1 MDYFYYLCIKNREN
15 MTLKELETRLEAIQE
30 SQMVTYSSL
39 EKAGIGYM
47 TAKRIQN
54 GDNYQ
59 VKMLFK
65 YVDLLCQY
73 VIVNGQVMED
83 VEKLGEYLFSLRQA
97 AGLTT
102 IQIASKMVVAV
113 NTVLAIEK
121 GTGYKRESLLKY
133 IEAIG
138 GVDFEID
145 DIINRIST

>member
-1 MDYFYYLCIKNREN
+1 

-73 VIVNGQVMED
+73 IIVNGQVMAD

-145 DIINRIST
+145 DIINRI

>member
-1 MDYFYYLCIKNREN
+1 

-73 VIVNGQVMED
+73 IIVNGQVMED

-138 GVDFEID
+138 GVDFDID
-145 DIINRIST
+145 DIINRI

>member
-1 MDYFYYLCIKNREN
+1 

-73 VIVNGQVMED
+73 IIVNGQVMED

-138 GVDFEID
+138 GVDFEVD
-145 DIINRIST
+145 DIINRI

>member
-1 MDYFYYLCIKNREN
+1 

-73 VIVNGQVMED
+73 IIVNGQVMED

-145 DIINRIST
+145 DIINRI

>member
-15 MTLKELETRLEAIQE
+15 MTLKELDTRLEAIHE

-113 NTVLAIEK
+113 ITVLAIEK

-145 DIINRIST
+145 DIINRI

>member
-145 DIINRIST
+145 SIINRI

>member
-1 MDYFYYLCIKNREN
+1 

-65 YVDLLCQY
+65 YVDLLCHY
-73 VIVNGQVMED
+73 VIVNGQVIED

-145 DIINRIST
+145 DIINRI

>member
-73 VIVNGQVMED
+73 IIVNGQVMED

-145 DIINRIST
+145 DIINRI

>member
-1 MDYFYYLCIKNREN
+1 MLFSNILIIFAEKLRN
-15 MTLKELETRLEAIQE
+15 MTLEDLEHRLEAIQE

-145 DIINRIST
+145 DIINRI

>member
-138 GVDFEID
+138 GVNFEID
-145 DIINRIST
+145 DIINRI

>member
-73 VIVNGQVMED
+73 IIVNGQVMED
-83 VEKLGEYLFSLRQA
+83 VEKLGEYLFSLRQS

-145 DIINRIST
+145 DIINRI

>member
-1 MDYFYYLCIKNREN
+1 

-30 SQMVTYSSL
+30 IQMVTYSSL

-73 VIVNGQVMED
+73 IIVNGQVMED

-145 DIINRIST
+145 DIINRI

>member
-1 MDYFYYLCIKNREN
+1 

-73 VIVNGQVMED
+73 IIVNGQVMED

-138 GVDFEID
+138 GDEFEID
-145 DIINRIST
+145 DIINRI

>member
-1 MDYFYYLCIKNREN
+1 

-73 VIVNGQVMED
+73 IIVNGQD

-138 GVDFEID
+138 GVDFETD
-145 DIINRIST
+145 DIINRI

>member
-1 MDYFYYLCIKNREN
+1 
-15 MTLKELETRLEAIQE
+15 MTLKELETRLEAIQK

-73 VIVNGQVMED
+73 VIVNGQVMEH

-145 DIINRIST
+145 DIINRI

>member
-1 MDYFYYLCIKNREN
+1 

-73 VIVNGQVMED
+73 IIVNGQVMED
-83 VEKLGEYLFSLRQA
+83 VEELGEYLFSLRQA

-145 DIINRIST
+145 DIINRI

>member
-1 MDYFYYLCIKNREN
+1 

-145 DIINRIST
+145 DIINRI

>member
-1 MDYFYYLCIKNREN
+1 

-102 IQIASKMVVAV
+102 SQIASKMVVAV

-145 DIINRIST
+145 DIINRI

>member
-39 EKAGIGYM
+39 DKAGIGYM

-145 DIINRIST
+145 DIINRI

>member
-1 MDYFYYLCIKNREN
+1 

-73 VIVNGQVMED
+73 IIVNGQVMED

-145 DIINRIST
+145 DVITRL

>member
-1 MDYFYYLCIKNREN
+1 
-15 MTLKELETRLEAIQE
+15 
-30 SQMVTYSSL
+30 
-39 EKAGIGYM
+39 
-47 TAKRIQN
+47 
-54 GDNYQ
+54 
-59 VKMLFK
+59 
-65 YVDLLCQY
+65 
-73 VIVNGQVMED
+73 MED

-145 DIINRIST
+145 DIINRI

>member
-145 DIINRIST
+145 DIINRI

>member
-138 GVDFEID
+138 GVDFETD
-145 DIINRIST
+145 DIINRI

>member
-1 MDYFYYLCIKNREN
+1 

-73 VIVNGQVMED
+73 IIVNGQVMED

-145 DIINRIST
+145 SIINRI

>member
-1 MDYFYYLCIKNREN
+1 

-73 VIVNGQVMED
+73 IIVNGQVMED

-138 GVDFEID
+138 GVDYEID
-145 DIINRIST
+145 DIINRI

>member
-73 VIVNGQVMED
+73 IIVNGQLMED
-83 VEKLGEYLFSLRQA
+83 VEKLGVYLFSLRQA

-145 DIINRIST
+145 DIINRI

>member
-73 VIVNGQVMED
+73 IIVNGQVMED

-102 IQIASKMVVAV
+102 IQIASKMVVAF

-145 DIINRIST
+145 DIINRI